1 MMDVV
6 LDHRSPHTSA
16 APMLVGCEP
25 PLLNACGAG
34 VVQTNIMFLMH
45 LLIRWFMRQALFL
58 VALLLLLPLSGC
70 FGDGKSNTTPDEDP
84 MYPSIWDRHT
94 LEWNWT
100 GSYARVLEP
109 GPYEPLPVQ
118 EAYIDVDT
126 TGTWVGG
133 PNSAEVHLSYWLPSN
148 TEVGEQVPV
157 IAVVSP
163 YFDYG
168 SPGSQSSPTNVVSA
182 GRGEFI
188 YDNFV
193 PHGYALA
200 QVAVFATEESTG
212 CFDYRGDGEGQSIHA
227 AVEWLGTQ
235 NWSNGH
241 VAIYGKSYEGATAW
255 EAAAQGSQ
263 YLKTIVPISGTT
275 ALGPLLYKNGSAEA
289 RSQVM
294 HSNYGGSIL
303 DYDSD
308 DLDNMCGDVL
318 EGFLAGPTRYGLGEF
333 DPYMENYYDERS
345 HIDKALGT
353 YNGSIYWV
361 QGMQDWNVDP
371 HQVFGGPPGTNWYQ
385 AYIDAGYD
393 VGGMLGQ
400 WEHNYPDQWTK
411 HNNQASGYGGEA
423 IQNMTRWD
431 WAQDLFEWMEYY
443 LKGIGERPDLHAQ
456 IQRNDG
462 QWRIEETWPPLDA
475 EWMTADCS
483 VSQGSVGSSST
494 MAVQCAPLSMEH
506 DVHISGLPTLH
517 LDVTPSFDGGQIFA
531 ELRDQQANLR
541 FGHATMDIRYHAG
554 GYDAQTVAPFST
566 VTMLMEF
573 QGMDVILPAGHP
585 LEIVLTQSGEDYLP
599 PACSNACPITVNAG
613 TLTLP
618 IIDRENHP
626 VLITPQGEDAAN
638 NQ

>member
-1 MMDVV
+1 MLMM
-6 LDHRSPHTSA
+6 HP
-16 APMLVGCEP
+16 LVRG
-25 PLLNACGAG
+25 
-34 VVQTNIMFLMH
+34 
-45 LLIRWFMRQALFL
+45 FMRQALML
-58 VALLLLLPLSGC
+58 TVLLLTVPLSGC
-70 FGDGKSNTTPDEDP
+70 FGQSEPPVSPDETG
-84 MYPSIWDRHT
+84 MYPDIYDRHT

-100 GSYARVLEP
+100 GSYARVLQD
-109 GPYEPLPVQ
+109 GPHQPLPVQ
-118 EAYIDVDT
+118 EAFIEVDT
-126 TGTWVGG
+126 TGTWEGG
-133 PNSAEVHLSYWLPSN
+133 PNTAEVHLSYWLPSN
-148 TEVGEQVPV
+148 TEVGEKVPV

-212 CFDYRGDGEGQSIHA
+212 CFDYRGDGEGQGIHA

-235 NWSNGH
+235 NWSNGN

-255 EAAAQGSQ
+255 EAAAQGSEH
-263 YLKTIVPISGTT
+263 LKTIVPISGTT

-303 DYDSD
+303 DYDND
-308 DLDNMCGDVL
+308 DLDNLCGDVL
-318 EGFLAGPTRYGLGEF
+318 EGFLAGPTRYGLGEL
-333 DPYMENYYDERS
+333 DPYMDNYYDERS

-371 HQVFGGPPGTNWYQ
+371 HQVFGGPPGTHWYQ
-385 AYIDAGYD
+385 AYIDAGYE

-411 HNNQASGYGGEA
+411 HNAQASGYGGEA

-431 WAQDLFEWMEYY
+431 WGQDLFEWMEYY
-443 LKGIGERPDLHAQ
+443 LKGIGERPALHAQ

-462 QWRIEETWPPLDA
+462 EWRIEATWPPEDA
-475 EWMTADCS
+475 AWVDIDLSTCEIGGAFVGGGAPVVGGGQS
-483 VSQGSVGSSST
+483 VELECPAFSDDQDT
-494 MAVQCAPLSMEH
+494 
-506 DVHISGLPTLH
+506 HIAGLPTFH
-517 LDVTPSFDGGQIFA
+517 LEAVPTFDGGQVFVEVQDA
-531 ELRDQQANLR
+531 STGVRL
-541 FGHATMDIRYHAG
+541 GHATMDVRYHAG
-554 GYDAQTVAPFST
+554 GYEAQSVVPGQTVT
-566 VTMLMEF
+566 LLMEF
-573 QGMDVILPAGHP
+573 QGMDVLLPAGHG
-585 LEIVLTQSGEDYLP
+585 LRFVLTDTGEDYLA
-599 PACSNACPITVNAG
+599 PACGTACSVHVLPSLSTASFPVIERDGSN
-613 TLTLP
+613 
-618 IIDRENHP
+618 
-626 VLITPQGEDAAN
+626 VLITPQGEEAAN
-638 NQ
+638 NA